1 MSGETVIYNI
11 DISELVDIGT
21 QQLEQLILQNDI
33 LNHQNQLAEISNSLN
48 ACLLVILG
56 AVLGAVVFRHLRK

>member
-21 QQLEQLILQNDI
+21 QQLEQLTLQNDI
-33 LNHQNQLAEISNSLN
+33 LNQQKQLAEIGNSLN